1 MDGREQ
7 WGEFGLVHQ
16 YVTYVRGRVSMQST
30 VKEFKIE
37 ASTGKYI
44 LSTTTQ
50 IEVQLSARREARRGV
65 DGLAAGLVARGN
77 QYSARHEGP
86 LH

>member
-1 MDGREQ
+1 
-7 WGEFGLVHQ
+7 
-16 YVTYVRGRVSMQST
+16 MQST

>member
-1 MDGREQ
+1 
-7 WGEFGLVHQ
+7 
-16 YVTYVRGRVSMQST
+16 MQST

-37 ASTGKYI
+37 PNSGKYI